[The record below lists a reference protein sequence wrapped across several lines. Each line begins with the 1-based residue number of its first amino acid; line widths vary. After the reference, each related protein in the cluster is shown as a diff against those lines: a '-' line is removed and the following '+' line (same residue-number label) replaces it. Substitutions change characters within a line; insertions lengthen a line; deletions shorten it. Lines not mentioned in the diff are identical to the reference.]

1 MLFKSKR
8 GYSLIEVGVGV
19 LILTV
24 FLVCSIAL
32 FNGCYNTYRM
42 IQQRNL
48 ATNLAVSNMESLLQA
63 NSDILTGFFTE
74 ELNVTTNKYE
84 LVANSE
90 FDNYVKTNFNTKF
103 KERYARLNGLNSDAV
118 DSLTA
123 DERAEYIYKDKNYL
137 IHSYIADTVEDLT
150 DAEFNSAEVQNGNYA
165 MLTNNVIETGNQA
178 LLNPSAGTVSSINGE
193 MAVRKT
199 ILRLP
204 LTDTTAYGN
213 EVLKIKVEV
222 LYTNKINT
230 SNLTNEDIKVITLE
244 SIKIAS

>member
-90 FDNYVKTNFNTKF
+90 FDNYVKNNFNTKF

-137 IHSYIADTVEDLT
+137 IHSYIADTVKDLT
-150 DAEFNSAEVQNGNYA
+150 EAEFNSTEVQNGKYA
-165 MLTNNVIETGNQA
+165 MLTNNVIETGNPV
-178 LLNPSAGTVSSINGE
+178 LLNPSAGAGASLNGE

-204 LTDTTAYGN
+204 PTDTTAYGN
-213 EVLKIKVEV
+213 EVLKVKVEV

>member
-8 GYSLIEVGVGV
+8 GYSLIEIGVGV

-48 ATNLAVSNMESLLQA
+48 ATNLAVSNMESLLQT

-74 ELNVTTNKYE
+74 ELNVTTNEYE

-90 FDNYVKTNFNTKF
+90 FDNYVKNNFNTKF

-150 DAEFNSAEVQNGNYA
+150 EAEFNSAEVQNGKYA
-165 MLTNNVIETGNQA
+165 MLTNNVIETGNPV
-178 LLNPSAGTVSSINGE
+178 LLNPSAGAEASLNGE

-213 EVLKIKVEV
+213 EVLKVKVEV

-244 SIKIAS
+244 SIKIAG

>member
-74 ELNVTTNKYE
+74 ELNVTTNEYE

-90 FDNYVKTNFNTKF
+90 FDNYVKNNFNTKF
-103 KERYARLNGLNSDAV
+103 KERYARLNDLNPDAV
-118 DSLTA
+118 DSITS
-123 DERAEYIYKDKNYL
+123 DERAKYIYADKDYL
-137 IHSYIADTVEDLT
+137 INAYIADTLEDLT
-150 DAEFNSAEVQNGNYA
+150 DAEFNSLEVQSGNYA

-178 LLNPSAGTVSSINGE
+178 LLNPSSGAEASVNGE

-199 ILRLP
+199 VLRLP
-204 LTDTTAYGN
+204 VTDTTAYGN
-213 EVLKIKVEV
+213 KVLKIKVEV

-230 SNLTNEDIKVITLE
+230 ANLTNEDIKVITLE
-244 SIKIAS
+244 SIKIAG